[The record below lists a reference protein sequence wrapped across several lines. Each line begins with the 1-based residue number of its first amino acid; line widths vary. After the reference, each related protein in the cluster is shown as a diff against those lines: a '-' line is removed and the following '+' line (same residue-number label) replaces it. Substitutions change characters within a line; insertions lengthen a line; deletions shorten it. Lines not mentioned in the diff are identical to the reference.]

1 MLWQKKEFSVL
12 ISFLLILMLAF
23 SFSCAKRAKP
33 VRTAAE
39 EPVQEKPPAPPEE
52 VTTEE
57 VKKPATAEEWEA
69 GKVEKGELTVDDY
82 NLMAVLKDI
91 HFDFDKYSIE
101 PEEANILE
109 ENARWLLAN
118 PTVHILIEGH
128 CDERGT
134 TGYNLALGERRA
146 RNVSAFLAALGVSSD
161 RIKNISYGEEMPLD
175 PGHNEIAWAKNRR
188 SHFLI
193 ISK

>member
-1 MLWQKKEFSVL
+1 MRWQKKEFSVL

-33 VRTAAE
+33 VKTVAE
-39 EPVQEKPPAPPEE
+39 KPVQEKPPAPPEE
-52 VTTEE
+52 VATEE
-57 VKKPATAEEWEA
+57 VEKPATAEEWEA
-69 GKVEKGELTVDDY
+69 GKVEKGELTVNDY
-82 NLMAVLKDI
+82 NQMAVLKDI
-91 HFDFDKYSIE
+91 QFDFDKYNIK
-101 PEEANILE
+101 PEGANTLE

-134 TGYNLALGERRA
+134 NEYNIALGERRS
-146 RNVSAFLAALGVSSD
+146 RSVSAFLAALGVSPE
-161 RIKNISYGEEMPLD
+161 RIKNISYGEEMSLD

-188 SHFLI
+188 AHFLI